1 MSTKRKTTNSRK
13 RNKPDVETKDIG
25 IKKQTKVNYRKK
37 QRDQL
42 QILEE
47 QVEELEKKNREFLI
61 KESILKTK
69 AKIYKKQ
76 LKYFQDF
83 MQNALSLATRSS
95 SQVNTMPFSMKN
107 DSITNNLDFD
117 LLEDQKFI

>member
-1 MSTKRKTTNSRK
+1 MSTKKTTRK
-13 RNKPDVETKDIG
+13 RKPQKLKEQLT
-25 IKKQTKVNYRKK
+25 KQTKTKTNYRKK

-42 QILEE
+42 ETLEKQIEKLE
-47 QVEELEKKNREFLI
+47 QVNREFLV
-61 KESILKTK
+61 KEAILKTK

-95 SQVNTMPFSMKN
+95 SKPTIFPHTPNTF
-107 DSITNNLDFD
+107 NLSNGLNFD
-117 LLEDQKFI
+117 ILEDQKFD

>member
-1 MSTKRKTTNSRK
+1 MSSKKKTTNPRK
-13 RNKPDVETKDIG
+13 RNKPDVEAKNTGTNKRN
-25 IKKQTKVNYRKK
+25 KVNYRKK

-42 QILEE
+42 QILED
-47 QVEELEKKNREFLI
+47 QVKDLEKQNREFLI

-95 SQVNTMPFSMKN
+95 SQVNSMPFPV
-107 DSITNNLDFD
+107 NNYNLGNTIDFD